1 MTSVTPPA
9 SIPPASTPRASTQ
22 ATSIP
27 VLRRILVYGGWVALA
42 IAVVG
47 SVIGY
52 LVAGG
57 TGLLSALIGTAMS
70 VAFMGITAGS
80 ILLANRVAGNESA
93 IGGFFGIIM
102 GGWLLKFVVFLVLL
116 VVLQDR
122 EWIQPMVLFLCIIA
136 GVVGSL
142 VVDAVVV
149 MKSRMPYVSDVT
161 LPPAPVDE

>member
-1 MTSVTPPA
+1 MTSATPPA
-9 SIPPASTPRASTQ
+9 STQ
-22 ATSIP
+22 PTSIP
-27 VLRRILVYGGWVALA
+27 VLRRILIYGAWVAIA

-52 LVAGG
+52 FIDGG
-57 TGLLSALIGTAMS
+57 TGVLSALIGTVMS

-122 EWIQPMVLFLCIIA
+122 EWIQPMVLFFCIVA

-149 MKSRMPYVSDVT
+149 MTSRMPYVSDVR

>member
-1 MTSVTPPA
+1 MTSTNTPAP
-9 SIPPASTPRASTQ
+9 TQ
-22 ATSIP
+22 PTSIP
-27 VLRRILVYGGWVALA
+27 VLRRILIYGVYVAVA

-47 SVIGY
+47 SIVGF
-52 LVAGG
+52 VVDGG
-57 TGLLSALIGTAMS
+57 TGVLSALIGTAMS

-116 VVLQDR
+116 VLLQDR
-122 EWIQPMVLFLCIIA
+122 AWIQPMVLFFCIIA
-136 GVVGSL
+136 GVIGSL

-149 MKSRMPYVSDVT
+149 MKSRMPYTSDVT
-161 LPPAPVDE
+161 LPPAPIDD

>member
-9 SIPPASTPRASTQ
+9 STQ
-22 ATSIP
+22 PTSIP
-27 VLRRILVYGGWVALA
+27 VLRRILIYGAWVAVA

-47 SVIGY
+47 SVVGY
-52 LVAGG
+52 LVDGG
-57 TGLLSALIGTAMS
+57 TGVLSALIGTVMS

-122 EWIQPMVLFLCIIA
+122 EWIHPMVLFFCIVA

-149 MKSRMPYVSDVT
+149 MTSRMPYVSDVK

>member
-1 MTSVTPPA
+1 MTSMTPSVSAQP
-9 SIPPASTPRASTQ
+9 
-22 ATSIP
+22 TSIP

-47 SVIGY
+47 GIAGY

-57 TGLLSALIGTAMS
+57 SGILSALLGTVMS

-80 ILLANRVAGNESA
+80 ILLANKVAGSQAA

-102 GGWLLKFVVFLVLL
+102 GGWLLKFVVFMVLL

-122 EWIQPMVLFLCIIA
+122 AWIEPMVLFLCIIA
-136 GVVGSL
+136 GVIGSL
-142 VVDAVVV
+142 VVDAIVV
-149 MKSRMPYVSDVT
+149 MKSRLSYVSDVT
-161 LPPAPVDE
+161 LPPAPIDD

>member
-1 MTSVTPPA
+1 MTSANPPA
-9 SIPPASTPRASTQ
+9 ATQ
-22 ATSIP
+22 PTSIP
-27 VLRRILVYGGWVALA
+27 VLRRILIYGGYVALA

-47 SVIGY
+47 SIVGY
-52 LVAGG
+52 LVDGG
-57 TGLLSALIGTAMS
+57 TGVLSALIGTIMS

-93 IGGFFGIIM
+93 IAGFFGIIM

-116 VVLQDR
+116 MVLQDR
-122 EWIQPMVLFLCIIA
+122 EWIAPMVLFFCIVA

-161 LPPAPVDE
+161 LPPAPTDP

>member
-1 MTSVTPPA
+1 MTSTNPPA
-9 SIPPASTPRASTQ
+9 RTQ
-22 ATSIP
+22 PTSIP
-27 VLRRILVYGGWVALA
+27 VLRRILIYGGYVAVG

-47 SVIGY
+47 SIVGFM
-52 LVAGG
+52 VDGGAGV
-57 TGLLSALIGTAMS
+57 LSALIGTAMA

-116 VVLQDR
+116 VLLQDR
-122 EWIQPMVLFLCIIA
+122 AWIAPMVLFFCIIA
-136 GVVGSL
+136 GVIGSL

-149 MKSRMPYVSDVT
+149 MKSRMPYASDAI

>member
-1 MTSVTPPA
+1 MTTTTPPA
-9 SIPPASTPRASTQ
+9 QP
-22 ATSIP
+22 TSIA
-27 VLRRILVYGGWVALA
+27 VLRRILAYGGWVALL
-42 IAVVG
+42 IAVIG
-47 SVIGY
+47 SLAGF
-52 LVAGG
+52 LVDGG
-57 TGLLSALIGTAMS
+57 TGILSALIGTAMS

-122 EWIQPMVLFLCIIA
+122 EWIQPMVLFFCIIA

-149 MKSRMPYVSDVT
+149 MRSRMPYVSDAA
-161 LPPAPVDE
+161 LPTAPADD

>member
-1 MTSVTPPA
+1 MTSTNPPA
-9 SIPPASTPRASTQ
+9 RTQ
-22 ATSIP
+22 PTSIP
-27 VLRRILVYGGWVALA
+27 VLRRILTYGGYVAVA

-47 SVIGY
+47 SIVGFM
-52 LVAGG
+52 VDGG
-57 TGLLSALIGTAMS
+57 AVVLSALSGTPMA

-116 VVLQDR
+116 VLLQDR
-122 EWIQPMVLFLCIIA
+122 AWIHPMVLFFCIIA
-136 GVVGSL
+136 GVIGSL

-149 MKSRMPYVSDVT
+149 MKSRMPYASDAI

>member
-1 MTSVTPPA
+1 MTTTTTPV
-9 SIPPASTPRASTQ
+9 STQ
-22 ATSIP
+22 PASIP
-27 VLRRILVYGGWVALA
+27 VLRRILVYGGWVAVA

-52 LVAGG
+52 VVDGG
-57 TGLLSALIGTAMS
+57 TGVLSAVIGTAMS

-93 IGGFFGIIM
+93 IAGFFGIIM

-122 EWIQPMVLFLCIIA
+122 AWIQPLVLFLCIIA
-136 GVVGSL
+136 GVIGSL

-149 MKSRMPYVSDVT
+149 MKSRMPYVSDIA
-161 LPPAPVDE
+161 LPPAPTDE

>member
-1 MTSVTPPA
+1 MTSATPPA
-9 SIPPASTPRASTQ
+9 STQ
-22 ATSIP
+22 PTSIP
-27 VLRRILVYGGWVALA
+27 VLRRILIYGAWVAIA

-52 LVAGG
+52 LVDGG
-57 TGLLSALIGTAMS
+57 TGVLSALIGTVMS

-122 EWIQPMVLFLCIIA
+122 EWIQPMVLFFCIVA

-149 MKSRMPYVSDVT
+149 MTSRMSYVSDVR

>member
-1 MTSVTPPA
+1 MTSATPPA
-9 SIPPASTPRASTQ
+9 STQ
-22 ATSIP
+22 PTSIP
-27 VLRRILVYGGWVALA
+27 VLRRILIYGAWVAVA

-52 LVAGG
+52 LVDGG
-57 TGLLSALIGTAMS
+57 TGVLSALIGTVMS

-93 IGGFFGIIM
+93 MGGFFGIIM
-102 GGWLLKFVVFLVLL
+102 GGWLLKFIVFLVLL

-122 EWIQPMVLFLCIIA
+122 EWIQPMVLFFCIVA

-142 VVDAVVV
+142 VVDTVVV
-149 MKSRMPYVSDVT
+149 MTSRMSYVSDVR

>member
-1 MTSVTPPA
+1 MTSTNTPAP
-9 SIPPASTPRASTQ
+9 
-22 ATSIP
+22 TSIP
-27 VLRRILVYGGWVALA
+27 VLRRILIYGVYVAVA

-47 SVIGY
+47 SIVGF
-52 LVAGG
+52 VVDGG
-57 TGLLSALIGTAMS
+57 TGVLSALIGTAMS

-116 VVLQDR
+116 VLLQVR
-122 EWIQPMVLFLCIIA
+122 AWIQPMVLFFCIIA
-136 GVVGSL
+136 GVIGSL

-149 MKSRMPYVSDVT
+149 MKSRMPYTSDVT
-161 LPPAPVDE
+161 LPPAPIDD

>member
-1 MTSVTPPA
+1 MTSATPPA
-9 SIPPASTPRASTQ
+9 PP
-22 ATSIP
+22 TSIP
-27 VLRRILVYGGWVALA
+27 VLRRILVYGAYVALA

-47 SVIGY
+47 CVVGY
-52 LVAGG
+52 LVDGG
-57 TGLLSALIGTAMS
+57 TGVLSALIGTVMS

-80 ILLANRVAGNESA
+80 ILLANRIAGNESA

-122 EWIQPMVLFLCIIA
+122 LWIQPMVLFLCIIA

-149 MKSRMPYVSDVT
+149 MKSRMPYASDVT
-161 LPPAPVDE
+161 LPTAPVDE

>member
-1 MTSVTPPA
+1 MTSTNQPA
-9 SIPPASTPRASTQ
+9 PTQ
-22 ATSIP
+22 PTSIP
-27 VLRRILVYGGWVALA
+27 VLRRILIYGVYVALA

-47 SVIGY
+47 SIVGFVID
-52 LVAGG
+52 GG
-57 TGLLSALIGTAMS
+57 TGVLSALIGTAMS

-116 VVLQDR
+116 VLLQDR
-122 EWIQPMVLFLCIIA
+122 AWIQPMVLFFCIIA
-136 GVVGSL
+136 GVIGSL

-149 MKSRMPYVSDVT
+149 MKTRMPYTSDVT
-161 LPPAPVDE
+161 LPPAPIDD

>member
-1 MTSVTPPA
+1 MTSATPPV
-9 SIPPASTPRASTQ
+9 STQ
-22 ATSIP
+22 PTSIP
-27 VLRRILVYGGWVALA
+27 VLRRILIYGGYVALA

-47 SVIGY
+47 SIIGF

-57 TGLLSALIGTAMS
+57 TGVLSALIGTIMS

-122 EWIQPMVLFLCIIA
+122 EWIQPMVLFFCIVA

-149 MKSRMPYVSDVT
+149 LKSRMPYVGDVK

>member
-1 MTSVTPPA
+1 MTSITPPA
-9 SIPPASTPRASTQ
+9 STQ
-22 ATSIP
+22 PTSIP
-27 VLRRILVYGGWVALA
+27 VLRRILIYGGYVALA

-52 LVAGG
+52 VVAGG
-57 TGLLSALIGTAMS
+57 TGVLSALIGTVMS

-80 ILLANRVAGNESA
+80 ILLANRVAGSESA

-116 VVLQDR
+116 MVLQDR
-122 EWIQPMVLFLCIIA
+122 DWISPMVLFFCIVA
-136 GVVGSL
+136 GVLGSL

-149 MKSRMPYVSDVT
+149 MKSRMPYASDVT
-161 LPPAPVDE
+161 LPPAPIDE

>member
-1 MTSVTPPA
+1 MTSTTPP
-9 SIPPASTPRASTQ
+9 TPTTP
-22 ATSIP
+22 TSIP
-27 VLRRILVYGGWVALA
+27 VLRRILIYGAYVAA
-42 IAVVG
+42 GIAVLG
-47 SVIGY
+47 SIAGF
-52 LVAGG
+52 LVDGG
-57 TGLLSALIGTAMS
+57 TGVLSALIGTAMS

-102 GGWLLKFVVFLVLL
+102 GGWLLKFIVFLVLL

-122 EWIQPMVLFLCIIA
+122 AWIHPVVLFFCIVA

-149 MKSRMPYVSDVT
+149 MKSRMPYVSDVA
-161 LPPAPVDE
+161 LPPAPADD

>member
-1 MTSVTPPA
+1 MTSATPPA
-9 SIPPASTPRASTQ
+9 STQ
-22 ATSIP
+22 PTSIP
-27 VLRRILVYGGWVALA
+27 VLRRILINGAWVAVA

-52 LVAGG
+52 LVDGG
-57 TGLLSALIGTAMS
+57 TGVLSALIGTVMS

-102 GGWLLKFVVFLVLL
+102 GGWLLKFIVFLVLL

-122 EWIQPMVLFLCIIA
+122 EWIQPMVLFFCIVA

-149 MKSRMPYVSDVT
+149 MTSRMSYVSDVK

>member
-1 MTSVTPPA
+1 MNSTTPQV
-9 SIPPASTPRASTQ
+9 STQ
-22 ATSIP
+22 PTSIP

-52 LVAGG
+52 LVGGG
-57 TGLLSALIGTAMS
+57 TGVLSALIGTVMS

-80 ILLANRVAGNESA
+80 ILLANRVAGTESA
-93 IGGFFGIIM
+93 IGSFFGIIM

-116 VVLQDR
+116 VVLQGR

-136 GVVGSL
+136 GVIGSL

-149 MKSRMPYVSDVT
+149 MKSRMPYTSDVI
-161 LPPAPVDE
+161 LPPAPIED

>member
-1 MTSVTPPA
+1 MTSTTP
-9 SIPPASTPRASTQ
+9 SVSTQ
-22 ATSIP
+22 PTSVP
-27 VLRRILVYGGWVALA
+27 VLRRILVYGGWVALV

-47 SVIGY
+47 VIAGY
-52 LVAGG
+52 FAAGG
-57 TGLLSALIGTAMS
+57 TGVLSALLGTVMS

-80 ILLANRVAGNESA
+80 ILLANKVAGSEGA

-122 EWIQPMVLFLCIIA
+122 SWIDPLVLFLCIIA
-136 GVVGSL
+136 GVIGSL

-149 MKSRMPYVSDVT
+149 MTSRMSYVSDVT
-161 LPPAPVDE
+161 LPPAPIDD

>member
-1 MTSVTPPA
+1 MTSVTPP
-9 SIPPASTPRASTQ
+9 TSTQ
-22 ATSIP
+22 PTSIP
-27 VLRRILVYGGWVALA
+27 VLRRILIYGGYVALA

-47 SVIGY
+47 SVVGY

-57 TGLLSALIGTAMS
+57 TGVLSALIGTIMS

-80 ILLANRVAGNESA
+80 ILLANRVAGSESA

-116 VVLQDR
+116 MVLQNRD
-122 EWIQPMVLFLCIIA
+122 WISPMVLFFCIVA
-136 GVVGSL
+136 GVLGSL

-149 MKSRMPYVSDVT
+149 MKSRMPYASDVT
-161 LPPAPVDE
+161 LPPAPIDE

>member
-1 MTSVTPPA
+1 MTSATPPA
-9 SIPPASTPRASTQ
+9 STQ
-22 ATSIP
+22 PTSIP
-27 VLRRILVYGGWVALA
+27 VLRRILIYGAWVAVA

-47 SVIGY
+47 SGIGY
-52 LVAGG
+52 LVDGS
-57 TGLLSALIGTAMS
+57 TGVLSALIGTVMS

-102 GGWLLKFVVFLVLL
+102 GGWLLKFIVFLVLL

-122 EWIQPMVLFLCIIA
+122 EWIQPMVLFFCIVA

-149 MKSRMPYVSDVT
+149 MTSRMSYVSDVK

>member
-1 MTSVTPPA
+1 MTSATPP
-9 SIPPASTPRASTQ
+9 PAQ

-27 VLRRILVYGGWVALA
+27 VLRRILIYGGWVALG

-52 LVAGG
+52 FVDGG
-57 TGLLSALIGTAMS
+57 TGVLSALIGTIMS

-116 VVLQDR
+116 FVLQDR
-122 EWIQPMVLFLCIIA
+122 AWIEPMVLFLCIIA

-149 MKSRMPYVSDVT
+149 MKSRMPYASDVV

>member
-1 MTSVTPPA
+1 MTSTNTPAP
-9 SIPPASTPRASTQ
+9 TQ
-22 ATSIP
+22 PTSIP
-27 VLRRILVYGGWVALA
+27 VLRRILLYGVYVAVA

-47 SVIGY
+47 SIVGF
-52 LVAGG
+52 VVDGG
-57 TGLLSALIGTAMS
+57 TGVLSALIGTAMS

-116 VVLQDR
+116 VLLQDR
-122 EWIQPMVLFLCIIA
+122 AWIQPMVLFFCIIA
-136 GVVGSL
+136 GVIGSL

-149 MKSRMPYVSDVT
+149 MKSRMPYTSDVT
-161 LPPAPVDE
+161 LPPAPIDD